1 VSISTCGTARTA
13 AGPRY
18 LGAANPGPPTSRF
31 QDETAPPSGYVLTR
45 RQRQGRDVVSRHGQ
59 AERVDLEGACRGSLA
74 CAPCH
79 LILTPEWYA
88 RLPPAAASEQL
99 LLDVAFGMT
108 TTSRLGCQLT
118 ITQDLDG
125 CVAHIADRN
134 RDLALSPLT

>member
-1 VSISTCGTARTA
+1 MATVPARYANSTALVGTTLYVT
-13 AGPRY
+13 GIDS
-18 LGAANPGPPTSRF
+18 TS
-31 QDETAPPSGYVLTR
+31 A
-45 RQRQGRDVVSRHGQ
+45 QGKDLY
-59 AERVDLEGACRGSLA
+59 AVDLEGACRGSLA
-74 CAPCH
+74 CATCH

-88 RLPPAAASEQL
+88 RLPPAAASEQQ

>member
-1 VSISTCGTARTA
+1 MPTITFIEFDGTVR
-13 AGPRY
+13 
-18 LGAANPGPPTSRF
+18 
-31 QDETAPPSGYVLTR
+31 
-45 RQRQGRDVVSRHGQ
+45 VVSARIGTSFL
-59 AERVDLEGACRGSLA
+59 ATAKRNGVDLEGACRGSLA
-74 CAPCH
+74 CATCH

-88 RLPPAAASEQL
+88 RLPPAAASEQQ